1 VKLEVDRQRPREQL
15 IGLNGLTSRD
25 ADADAASSKQKSRRR
40 SFAGKLQAPFSLAF
54 TVRLPETNNHVIIRQ
69 SG

>member
-1 VKLEVDRQRPREQL
+1 VKLEVDCQRPREQP
-15 IGLNGLTSRD
+15 IGVTSRD

-54 TVRLPETNNHVIIRQ
+54 KVRLPETNNHVIIWQ